1 MGVLSQFVAELELP
15 SCTGEGGCWYSY
27 LYSVLV
33 GISQRKVTTM
43 PAKSAR
49 RIKSVDEDQK
59 KIASYIQYFSRQR
72 AKQEVACKLMY

>member
-1 MGVLSQFVAELELP
+1 MGAVSHFSVELALP
-15 SCTGEGGCWYSY
+15 FCTSEGGRWYSY

-33 GISQRKVTTM
+33 GRSQRKATSV

-49 RIKSVDEDQK
+49 RVISVDEDQK

-72 AKQEVACKLMY
+72 AKQEVAYQLIY